1 MILSVDGITFGY
13 GSEETISGIGFTA
26 GPGDLVAILGP
37 NGAGKTTLLRCMNR
51 INGDFEGSVTIDSSD
66 LTEMRQGDIA
76 KLVGYVPQ
84 RMHVSGS
91 TVFESVLIGRKP
103 HMGFDVADRDIRL
116 TARAIDLL
124 GLSGISGKCVNEI
137 SGGEYQL
144 VQIARAVVQQT
155 RVMLLDEPTSNLD
168 LGNQHMVM
176 KAVSGLVKANGI
188 CAVMTCHDINLALR
202 YADRFV
208 IMRGGRIHCA
218 GGRDVVTSDVLRDV
232 YGIEVEI
239 GEIAGYPVMVP
250 KE

>member
-124 GLSGISGKCVNEI
+124 GLSGISGKRVNEI

-250 KE
+250 KG

>member
-1 MILSVDGITFGY
+1 MILDVAGVTFGY
-13 GSEETISGIGFTA
+13 GSEDTISNIGFSA

-37 NGAGKTTLLRCMNR
+37 NGAGKTTLLKCMNR
-51 INGDFEGSVTIDSSD
+51 INGDFAGTVSVDSAD
-66 LTEMRQGDIA
+66 LAGMRQGDIA
-76 KLVGYVPQ
+76 KIVGYVPQ

-103 HMGFDVADRDIRL
+103 HIGFDVTDGDIRL
-116 TARAIDLL
+116 TARAIELL
-124 GLSGISGKCVNEI
+124 GLSGISDKRVNEI

-144 VQIARAVVQQT
+144 VQIARAVVQQP
-155 RVMLLDEPTSNLD
+155 RVILLDEPTSNLD

-208 IMRGGRIHCA
+208 VMRKGRIHRA
-218 GGRDVVTSDVLRDV
+218 GGRDVVTPEVLRDV
-232 YGIEVEI
+232 YGLDVEM

-250 KE
+250 KG